1 MNFTVL
7 VIFSFDVILISG
19 IQTTDNFKLPNISK
33 MEEIVRSMFEEEFD
47 TWHLIDSIV
56 SKSVEKPARWQ
67 IRVGNWETY

>member
-19 IQTTDNFKLPNISK
+19 IQTTDNFKLPISK

-47 TWHLIDSIV
+47 T
-56 SKSVEKPARWQ
+56 
-67 IRVGNWETY
+67 